1 MLETRSLCV
10 RLSGQYSS
18 LNLGYNMSRIPWVA
32 QSVVLVAL
40 IALLL
45 FGSAGRLDVPAFWV
59 YLALWLGASLV
70 SVAVVD
76 PTLYR
81 ERMRPGGRRIK
92 AVYWLLMVPLILHLV
107 VAGADV
113 GREHWSDTVPR
124 ALQWLG
130 MLVFAAG
137 WGLTMWA
144 MHVNRFFSS
153 VVRIQEERGH
163 QLVTTGPYAWVRH
176 PGYVAGVLVI
186 VASGVA
192 LGSWLSVVPVVLM
205 LPALIVRTVREDRF
219 LKQNLPGYLDYSAKV
234 RYRVVPG
241 IW

>member
-1 MLETRSLCV
+1 
-10 RLSGQYSS
+10 
-18 LNLGYNMSRIPWVA
+18 MSRIPWVA

-40 IALLL
+40 MALVL

-59 YLALWLGASLV
+59 YLAFWLVASLV

-76 PTLYR
+76 LTLYQ
-81 ERMRPGGRRIK
+81 ERMRPGGQRIK
-92 AVYWLLMVPLILHLV
+92 PVYWLLMVPLILHLV
-107 VAGADV
+107 VAGVDV
-113 GREHWSDTVPR
+113 GREHWSDSVPR
-124 ALQWLG
+124 SLQSLG

-137 WGLTMWA
+137 WALTLWA

-176 PGYVAGVLVI
+176 PGYLAGLLVI
-186 VASGVA
+186 VSSGVA
-192 LGSWLSVVPVVLM
+192 LGSWFSAVPIVLM
-205 LPALIVRTVREDRF
+205 LPALFVRTVKEDRF

-234 RYRVVPG
+234 RYRMLPG
-241 IW
+241 TW